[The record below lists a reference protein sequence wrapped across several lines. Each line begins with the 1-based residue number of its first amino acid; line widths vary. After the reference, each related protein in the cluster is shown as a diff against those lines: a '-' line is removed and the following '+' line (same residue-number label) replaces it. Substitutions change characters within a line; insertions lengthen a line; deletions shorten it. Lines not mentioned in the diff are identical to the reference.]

1 MGASG
6 AAVGSLADFLGV
18 PTGVANLEVS
28 ALPFRA
34 YALCYNEFYRDQDL
48 IDPVTIDL
56 TGGPDTTTN
65 TDLLRAAWQKD
76 YFTTCRPDTQKGDD
90 VSIALSGDADVTTDA
105 DNNDF
110 LGVKSTTQSNAIK
123 SMDTD
128 GGAADRLR
136 LGNNT
141 EPDVNKLYADL
152 SNVEAVSINDLRL
165 ATSLQ
170 RYKENMLRYGARYAE
185 RLAHAFGIRN
195 ADGRLQR
202 PEYLGGGK
210 NIIQFSEIPQ
220 TAPSIDDRDWE
231 TYFLYNVV
239 KR

>member
-1 MGASG
+1 MAVHYLNYEKKFSCNQGHIVPIGLLEVLPGDDLKHKLEILLRTQPLISPVMHSAEVKVHSFFVPARLCWDGTTSGDNFQEFITGGEDGLNNATPPTIDMGASG

-128 GGAADRLR
+128 GGAAR
-136 LGNNT
+136 
-141 EPDVNKLYADL
+141 
-152 SNVEAVSINDLRL
+152 S
-165 ATSLQ
+165 
-170 RYKENMLRYGARYAE
+170 
-185 RLAHAFGIRN
+185 
-195 ADGRLQR
+195 
-202 PEYLGGGK
+202 
-210 NIIQFSEIPQ
+210 
-220 TAPSIDDRDWE
+220 
-231 TYFLYNVV
+231 
-239 KR
+239 